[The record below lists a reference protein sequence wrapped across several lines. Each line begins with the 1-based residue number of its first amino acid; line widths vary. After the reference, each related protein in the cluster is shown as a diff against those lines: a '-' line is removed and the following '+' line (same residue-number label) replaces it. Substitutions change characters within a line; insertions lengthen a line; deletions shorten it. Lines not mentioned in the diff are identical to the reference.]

1 MNKPRSS
8 GDDKSR
14 QNLSFRSSAAG
25 SISIQSPK
33 KKLPAPKTQISGI
46 GSPKKSKPT
55 PKPKKDSKYND
66 NFINRFLEDWSKPL
80 GFYPEGDIYPYGSLT
95 GRGR

>member
-25 SISIQSPK
+25 SISIQ
-33 KKLPAPKTQISGI
+33 
-46 GSPKKSKPT
+46 SPKKSKPT